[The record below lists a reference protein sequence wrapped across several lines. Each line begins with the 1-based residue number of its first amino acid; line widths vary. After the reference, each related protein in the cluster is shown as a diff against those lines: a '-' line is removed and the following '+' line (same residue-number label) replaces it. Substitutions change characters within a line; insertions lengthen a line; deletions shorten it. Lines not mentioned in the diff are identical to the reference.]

1 MYAQKVGQTIF
12 DLTPSREQMAS
23 TLSAMIIH
31 LTKFPHLS
39 LNVLACF
46 LDNSLSRLYM
56 MERDLMSLQSVMKL
70 EMGTDQT
77 IRCRFVSKWFKIDSY
92 VYTKEGLFSE
102 IEKNKPDVVLM
113 DLDLYEK
120 MDGIETSQK
129 IRNRFDVP
137 VVHV

>member
-1 MYAQKVGQTIF
+1 
-12 DLTPSREQMAS
+12 
-23 TLSAMIIH
+23 
-31 LTKFPHLS
+31 
-39 LNVLACF
+39 
-46 LDNSLSRLYM
+46 
-56 MERDLMSLQSVMKL
+56 MSLQSVMKL

-92 VYTKEGLFSE
+92 VYTKEGMLSE

-120 MDGIETSQK
+120 MDGIETSRR

-137 VVHV
+137 VVYV